1 MYGRDEHRD
10 ALRRIGG
17 VANDVES
24 LRDKLSWLRADL
36 DDDGVNAEHLREA
49 SKLLGG
55 VLAALDNQATDLPTP
70 LAR

>member
-10 ALRRIGG
+10 ALSRI
-17 VANDVES
+17 ARTAAKVEG
-24 LRDKLSWLRADL
+24 LRDEVNWLRADL
-36 DDDGVNAEHLREA
+36 FDDEVPSFHLGEVSR
-49 SKLLGG
+49 LLGG